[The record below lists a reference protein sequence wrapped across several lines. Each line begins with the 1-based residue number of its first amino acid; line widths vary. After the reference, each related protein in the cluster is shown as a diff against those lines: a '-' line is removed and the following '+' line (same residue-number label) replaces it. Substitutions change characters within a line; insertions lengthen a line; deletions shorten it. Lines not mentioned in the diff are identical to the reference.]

1 MELQAKQ
8 LLLDAIQAG
17 VKWPTFKL
25 WHEGVLALSSHA
37 FNGSFELFGDRIE
50 RRFFFAINLSKQESR
65 PLEELEKLNNLAD
78 EGHVATIQAIK
89 IALKKLGVQE
99 PRCVI
104 DQTDLSLKEQYDLKW
119 LDVQLMNRKQL
130 SFDEYQAGV
139 VALHKKAATHGSF
152 KLRSGAFI
160 DMCEMWTSEEME
172 SMSPEAR
179 ADAIEQNKLSKI
191 HSIKKIKEKLKEL
204 GMEEPPVDTE
214 NEAFLRACRRARS
227 SLSREKYI
235 LLTQQEFIVNQ
246 ARAHSMESFL
256 LDADDAASS
265 VAAHGEGW
273 EESLHLMNR
282 IIENNLV
289 TQQDELRAMKSR
301 LLQHHIRQVYRDI
314 YRVSPVYDTTDS
326 DVTESEGESDEEE

>member
-160 DMCEMWTSEEME
+160 DWSEMWTSEEME
-172 SMSPEAR
+172 SLSPEAR

-191 HSIKKIKEKLKEL
+191 HSIEEIKKKLKEL
-204 GMEEPPVDTE
+204 GMEEPPEDTE
-214 NEAFLRACRRARS
+214 LEAAISLRETRLS
-227 SLSREKYI
+227 SLSPWKQW
-235 LLTQQEFIVNQ
+235 LLRQQQQIVDHALKHVMETLVMIYDEFDVE
-246 ARAHSMESFL
+246 HP
-256 LDADDAASS
+256 
-265 VAAHGEGW
+265 EGW
-273 EESLHLMNR
+273 NESLNAMDR
-282 IIENNLV
+282 IFFNNV
-289 TQQDELRAMKSR
+289 ETHREELHAMKLR
-301 LLQHHIRQVYRDI
+301 FLQHYDRQVERADI